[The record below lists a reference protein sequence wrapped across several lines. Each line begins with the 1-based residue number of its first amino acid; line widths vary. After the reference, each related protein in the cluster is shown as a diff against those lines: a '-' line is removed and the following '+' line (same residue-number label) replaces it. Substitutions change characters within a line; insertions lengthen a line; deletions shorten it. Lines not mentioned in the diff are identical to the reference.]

1 MAAIDHSVRYRR
13 RIAAMRLSLSRSLC
27 LSNVAFSSFML
38 PVESLISPSYAL
50 SKTTRPPS
58 FCARLWTLSEAYAV
72 SGIASGLIEKAVR
85 RGELE
90 LMRTAQGNRLN
101 AEEFRQWAYSTK
113 PQVTGKRRFSLMQTS
128 RLLGLQAELVSAM
141 EKAHDYAEQIDFSL
155 PDDWIGRLI
164 AEIHDRE
171 RANRMAVEESLK
183 AMGYK

>member
-1 MAAIDHSVRYRR
+1 MSMAIDHSIRYRR
-13 RIAAMRLSLSRSLC
+13 RITAMRLSSPRFLC
-27 LSNVAFSSFML
+27 LFKRYSIFVPSSEPF
-38 PVESLISPSYAL
+38 ISPPYVL
-50 SKTTRPPS
+50 SKTTRLPS
-58 FCARLWTLSEAYAV
+58 FCARLWTLPEAYAV
-72 SGIASGLIEKAVR
+72 SGIAPGLIEKAVQR
-85 RGELE
+85 KELE
-90 LMRTAQGNRLN
+90 VMRTAQGNCLN
-101 AEEFRQWAYSTK
+101 AEEFRQWAYSVK
-113 PQVTGKRRFSLMQTS
+113 PQITGKRCFSLMQTS